1 MDMDSPH
8 SPAHAKEL
16 AISVQ
21 GLDMLATRIRG
32 EVACDYRTS
41 TTAARL
47 LYAFALL
54 TNKGAERFC
63 GVSKSQF
70 VTSALEE
77 VLETSEVDLITVVIP
92 LAEMTEGQH
101 LKAIQALEDSG
112 RIKLKAG
119 GGGLVSLGT
128 KATSLQ

>member
-1 MDMDSPH
+1 
-8 SPAHAKEL
+8 
-16 AISVQ
+16 V
-21 GLDMLATRIRG
+21 
-32 EVACDYRTS
+32 
-41 TTAARL
+41 
-47 LYAFALL
+47 LL
-54 TNKGAERFC
+54 TNKGTERFF

-70 VTSALEE
+70 VMSALEE
-77 VLETSEVDLITVVIP
+77 VLETSEVDLITAVIP